1 MQGTRIRLLVGGLL
15 LAAVSGTL
23 QAETLQPDPAWQQG
37 KLDNGF
43 KWQLL
48 STPQRPSDRVE
59 IRLMV
64 NTGSL
69 METAQQTGF
78 SHLLPR
84 LAMVHN
90 TELDP
95 AQQRALWQ
103 QGMDPD
109 RPLPPAVTSYEFTLY
124 NLSLPNNRPEL
135 LKDALSWLSAT
146 AGKMSIN
153 DQVVNTALGA
163 DDPIASWPLNPR
175 DVWWRYRLKGST
187 LLGHDP
193 AEQPKAPVDIQQ
205 LSRFYQQWYTPDA
218 MTLFVVGNVDS
229 RALSEQINKAFSPL
243 TGRRETPAPVPT
255 LSPLPPQPVVLVNP
269 SLKQD
274 RLSLIWDMPW
284 QPIRDSQNLIRY
296 WQSDLAREAL
306 FWHVQRVL
314 SDSKAQGVQVGFDCR
329 VLYQRAQCA
338 ISMDSS
344 AETLEKNMNLI
355 AHELA
360 NVRDNGLPQ
369 SEFDALMAQK
379 TSELNKLFAT
389 YARTDTDVLMS
400 QRLRSQQNAVV
411 DIAPE
416 QYQKYRQD
424 FLNTLTLTALN
435 QELRQQLSQELTM
448 SLMQPQGEPEAN
460 ISALYEGW
468 QKIMAPPPAPV
479 IATPDEGKPEVS
491 DIPAPQ
497 S

>member
-43 KWQLL
+43 KWQVL

-69 METAQQTGF
+69 MENAQQTGF

-103 QGMDPD
+103 QAMDPG
-109 RPLPPAVTSYEFTLY
+109 RPLPPAITSYEFTQY
-124 NLSLPNNRPEL
+124 NLSLPNNRPDL
-135 LKDALSWLSAT
+135 LKDALAWLAAT
-146 AGKMSIN
+146 AGKMTIN
-153 DQVVNTALGA
+153 EQVVNTALNA
-163 DDPIASWPLNPR
+163 YDPGASWPPNPH

-193 AEQPKAPVDIQQ
+193 AEAPKAPVDVKQ
-205 LSRFYQQWYTPDA
+205 LDSFYKQWYTPDA
-218 MTLFVVGNVDS
+218 MTLFVVGNIDS

-243 TGRRETPAPVPT
+243 EGRRETPAPVPT
-255 LSPLPPQPVVLVNP
+255 LTPLSTQPVVLVNP
-269 SLKQD
+269 ALKQD
-274 RLSLIWDMPW
+274 RLSLIWDTPW
-284 QPIRDSQNLIRY
+284 QPIRESQHLIRY

-306 FWHVQRVL
+306 FWHVQRAL

-338 ISMDSS
+338 ISVDSS
-344 AETLEKNMNLI
+344 AETLEKNMLLI
-355 AHELA
+355 ARELA

-369 SEFDALMAQK
+369 MEFDALMAQK
-379 TSELNKLFAT
+379 TTELNKLFAT

-416 QYQKYRQD
+416 QYQKFRQD
-424 FLNTLTLTALN
+424 FLNSLTLTALN

-448 SLMQPQGEPEAN
+448 VLMQPQGEPEAN
-460 ISALYEGW
+460 IQALHDSW
-468 QKIMAPPPAPV
+468 QKIMAPLPAPV
-479 IATPDEGKPEVS
+479 VATPEEGKTEVS